1 MTVCIGQFGA
11 KPDKTTNLRV
21 ISSFARQSAKRGAS
35 MLFLPEYSMFHTETN
50 GLSLFCSAAEPL
62 DGPFVAAL
70 SGIARRNGLWI
81 AAGMFE
87 QSDSLPYNTIVLLD
101 GAGTLC
107 TSYRK
112 QKLYDAF
119 GCRESDACR
128 AGTAP
133 FTPVETPVGKL
144 GLITCFELRFP
155 ALAAEQKTRGADV
168 LFVPAGWVRGENKL
182 LHWRTLLTAR
192 AIENG
197 FAVLGADQTSNTFLG
212 HSAAFAPDG
221 TPLGALEEGTGLLSI
236 SL

>member
-11 KPDKTTNLRV
+11 AADKAANLRT
-21 ISSFARQSAKRGAS
+21 ISILARESKKHGSS
-35 MLFLPEYSMFHTETN
+35 MLFLPEYSMFYAETN
-50 GLSLFCSAAEPL
+50 RRSLFSTSAEPL

-70 SGIARRNGLWI
+70 SDIARQHELWL
-81 AAGMFE
+81 AAGLFE
-87 QSDSLPYNTIVLLD
+87 QSDGLPYNTVVLLD
-101 GAGTLC
+101 ETGALRA
-107 TSYRK
+107 SYRK

-128 AGTAP
+128 AGDTPFAP
-133 FTPVETPVGKL
+133 VDTPVGRL

-155 ALAAEQKTRGADV
+155 TLAAAQKARGADV
-168 LFVPAGWVRGENKL
+168 LFVPAGWARGENKL

-197 FAVLGADQTSNTFLG
+197 FSVLGADQFSESFIG

-221 TPLGALEEGTGLLSI
+221 TPLGALAEGEGLLSI